1 MANQNMKAKLVI
13 DVEANGANDVEAIA
27 DGLEGLA
34 QESGDA
40 APKLTELAQAIRAIG
55 AQNKLVDD
63 FMRLKRE
70 TESVATAMD
79 AASGKVDA
87 LAK

>member
-1 MANQNMKAKLVI
+1 MANQDMKAKLVI

-55 AQNKLVDD
+55 AGKKVLFLQ
-63 FMRLKRE
+63 FMK
-70 TESVATAMD
+70 S
-79 AASGKVDA
+79 KVYSEHTI
-87 LAK
+87 LPTLIV